1 MSSMWGNKIRI
12 SLFGESHGSGIGV
25 VVDGLPSG
33 QPIDLDRADAHM
45 KRRSPGFQ
53 PGATSRREGDAVRVL
68 SGIYNGKTTGT
79 PMCAIIENQDMH
91 PGDYDK
97 NAFLPRPGHADLTGM
112 ARYEGSND
120 PRGGGH
126 FSGRLTAPL
135 TFAGALAMQILEHR
149 GITIR
154 AHIFSIGTIEDTPYD
169 PMKLPD
175 DCSGRSMPVLS
186 EGQGLKMRELIE
198 TLRNDRDSVGGVVE
212 CIATGFPAGLGRP
225 IFDNIES
232 RIASML
238 FGIPAVKGVEFGRG
252 FKVAGFRGSQN
263 NDSPYMT
270 EEGIRLRSNHAGGV
284 EGGISNGMPILL
296 RCAFK
301 PTPSIG
307 KPQRTVNL
315 ETMSDDTIEITGRHD
330 SCIVPRAVPVVEA
343 AVAVALLDILE
354 EG

>member
-25 VVDGLPSG
+25 VMDGVPSG
-33 QPIDLDRADAHM
+33 EAIDLERADAHM

-53 PGATSRREGDAVRVL
+53 PGSTERRESDSVRVL

-79 PMCAIIENQDMH
+79 PICAIIENKDARS
-91 PGDYDK
+91 GDYSK
-97 NAFLPRPGHADLTGM
+97 STMKPRPGHADLTGM
-112 ARYEGSND
+112 ARYEGAND

-135 TFAGALAMQILEHR
+135 TFAGAVAMQILERR
-149 GITIR
+149 GIIVR
-154 AHIFSIGTIEDTPYD
+154 AHIFSIGTLEDTPYD
-169 PMKLPD
+169 PMKTPE
-175 DCSGRSMPVLS
+175 DCSERSMPVLS
-186 EGQGLKMRELIE
+186 KRQALKMRELIE
-198 TLRNDRDSVGGVVE
+198 TLRNDLDSIGGVIE

-232 RIASML
+232 RIASIL

-252 FKVAGFRGSQN
+252 FKVSQVKGSQN

-270 EEGIRLRSNHAGGV
+270 DGAIRLRSNHAGGV

-307 KPQRTVNL
+307 KPQQTVNL

-343 AVAVALLDILE
+343 AVALALLDIME

>member
-1 MSSMWGNKIRI
+1 
-12 SLFGESHGSGIGV
+12 
-25 VVDGLPSG
+25 
-33 QPIDLDRADAHM
+33 
-45 KRRSPGFQ
+45 
-53 PGATSRREGDAVRVL
+53 
-68 SGIYNGKTTGT
+68 
-79 PMCAIIENQDMH
+79 MCAIIENQDMH